1 MDIMDIEKAIN
12 ILELL
17 SPYLEGAVVLIF
29 LMVLARKSSF
39 LFFHHVWKNKLN
51 IDLDI
56 NNQELSELIENK
68 KDIEKLKIYY
78 PKIIF
83 YSVSHAINLL
93 TWANSNNVS
102 EYELQ
107 KYQQHIKF
115 NRKKPSEIS
124 FSLPKFTHSERTLNA
139 LLSLSFLALIALMIS
154 ILPVSGFGKSILVKT
169 NTTDVM
175 LMINNNSTITY
186 DNIFFGE
193 DELVN
198 RDNCHTL
205 KNMVGV
211 NEKESAAFCRLIDE
225 KDTLNEYFKVTKEE
239 SKKTSIILL
248 PILFFGFFY
257 FLIFKLQ
264 ADNLIKFSESILDE
278 IKPPMKR
285 KSWLVR
291 SIRIIF
297 RIKKKHNGKY
307 QPPST

>member
-1 MDIMDIEKAIN
+1 MDYFN
-12 ILELL
+12 RL
-17 SPYLEGAVVLIF
+17 LEGGVILIF
-29 LMVLARKSSF
+29 LVALARKSSF

-51 IDLDI
+51 IDVDI
-56 NNQELSELIENK
+56 KNQELNALIENK
-68 KDIEKLKIYY
+68 KDLEKLKIYY

-83 YSVSHAINLL
+83 YSVPHAINLL

-124 FSLPKFTHSERTLNA
+124 FSLPKFTHPERTLNA

-186 DNIFFGE
+186 GNIFFGE

-225 KDTLNEYFKVTKEE
+225 KDTLNEYFKATKEE
-239 SKKTSIILL
+239 SKKTSAILL

-278 IKPPMKR
+278 IKPPVKR

-297 RIKKKHNGKY
+297 RIKKNIMGNTSPLTHESSRTNI
-307 QPPST
+307 